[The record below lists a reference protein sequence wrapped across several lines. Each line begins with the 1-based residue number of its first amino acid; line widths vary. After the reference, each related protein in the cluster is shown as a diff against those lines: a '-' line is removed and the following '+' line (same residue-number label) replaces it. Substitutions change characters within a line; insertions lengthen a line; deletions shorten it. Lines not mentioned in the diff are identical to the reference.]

1 MKGLGVQAQNWHYE
15 DEPVNGGAG
24 GEVFKSIFNGSGV
37 DASER
42 LAREA
47 LQNSVDAARQGETPR
62 VTLQMKAYSGETLNT
77 FWQAAGLDEIALRA
91 DLLGLHSGNALE
103 ERPDKLRVLQV
114 LDSGTTGLSGDPTS
128 PSSKMRKLLMEI
140 GGSQKIA
147 EGSASGGSYGFG
159 KAVYSA
165 SSKIAVIFAY
175 SRTKD
180 AEGNQISLLMGC
192 AYHPAH
198 EFGGERTSGRGFF
211 GKPVE
216 LKHAIRFDAFTGQ
229 EADELAAA
237 LDMTRA
243 EDDLGTTIAIVDCPL
258 SMEDIKRG
266 VERSWWPKI
275 RRDNFRVN
283 LIDETGQRLHPRP
296 LQDPE
301 LRPFID
307 ALDVA
312 LGRSPEQKG
321 KSRRKTNS
329 IRELSH
335 SIGQLGLFVIND
347 PQEIDE
353 EEERADLRDTIALV
367 RSPGMVVQYYGKR
380 QISHPPVVGVFLAG
394 EGIDDILRR
403 SEPPEH
409 DRWDSHADRLEPT
422 KNEDVIVQKV
432 HNTIWRELRGFQ
444 KSARPPEQASGNRFL
459 QLERELAKLFGPTGK
474 REPIGPGPSET
485 PISLRP
491 QVHVE
496 DSENGLKIKGKV
508 SVQLKEDHDGDLPV
522 IVSLQLSAIDEGHRH
537 LDPIDLRATFEH
549 AEAKPVGDT
558 EWHLTLSPGE
568 KVNLIVESAT
578 YEPDWTVD
586 FVPRVRPLSSE
597 AAL

>member
-1 MKGLGVQAQNWHYE
+1 MQAKNWYYE

-37 DASER
+37 DAAER

-47 LQNSVDAARQGETPR
+47 LQNSVDAARPGETPR
-62 VTLQMKAYSGETLNT
+62 VTLQMKAYSGADLDR
-77 FWQAAGLDEIALRA
+77 FWHAAGLHEMASRVGN
-91 DLLGLHSGNALE
+91 LGLHHGNALE
-103 ERPDKLRVLQV
+103 AQPDPLRVLQV
-114 LDSGTTGLSGDPTS
+114 IDSDTTGLAGDPTS
-128 PSSKMRKLLMEI
+128 PSSKLRKLLMEI

-147 EGSASGGSYGFG
+147 EGGASGGSYGFG

-165 SSKIAVIFAY
+165 SSRIAVIFAY
-175 SRTKD
+175 SRTQD
-180 AEGNQISLLMGC
+180 AQGQPLSLLMGC
-192 AYHPAH
+192 AYHQAH
-198 EFGGERTSGRGFF
+198 EFDGTRTSGRGFF

-216 LKHAIRFDAFTGQ
+216 LKHAIRFDAFTGK
-229 EADELAAA
+229 EADELAVE
-237 LDMTRA
+237 LDLARE

-258 SMEDIKRG
+258 KMDDIKRG

-283 LIDETGQRLHPRP
+283 LIDEDGQRLHPRP

-312 LGRSPEQKG
+312 LGRSPEQSG
-321 KSRRKTNS
+321 KSRRRTNS

-335 SIGQLGLFVIND
+335 NIGQLGLFVMND
-347 PQEIDE
+347 PEEIDE
-353 EEERADLRDTIALV
+353 QTEKMDLRDTIALV

-380 QISHPPVVGVFLAG
+380 QISHPPVVGVFLAD

-409 DRWDSHADRLEPT
+409 DRWDPHADRLEPASD
-422 KNEDVIVQKV
+422 EREIVQKV
-432 HNTIWRELRGFQ
+432 HSTIWRELRAFQ
-444 KSARPPEQASGNRFL
+444 KTARRPEQSTGNRFR

-474 REPIGPGPSET
+474 REPIGGGKGET
-485 PISLRP
+485 PVLLRP
-491 QVHVE
+491 DVRIEQAA
-496 DSENGLKIKGKV
+496 DGLKVKGHV
-508 SVQLKEDHDGDLPV
+508 TIQLKEDHEGDLPM
-522 IVSLQLSAIDEGHRH
+522 IVTMQLSSIDEGHRH
-537 LDPIDLRATFEH
+537 LDLISLRASFNGADVEKVD
-549 AEAKPVGDT
+549 EA

-568 KVNLIVESAT
+568 KVDVEVESAV

-586 FVPRVRPLSSE
+586 FVPRVKPLGAE
-597 AAL
+597 VKQ

>member
-1 MKGLGVQAQNWHYE
+1 MQTNWYYE

-37 DASER
+37 DAAER

-47 LQNSVDAARQGETPR
+47 LQNSVDAAREGETPR
-62 VTLQMKAYSGETLNT
+62 VTLQMRAYSGAALSR
-77 FWQAAGLDEIALRA
+77 FWTAAGLNQLASREAS
-91 DLLGLHSGNALE
+91 LGLHQGNALE
-103 ERPDKLRVLQV
+103 NQPEQLRVLQV
-114 LDSGTTGLSGDPTS
+114 IDSCTTGLEGDPTS
-128 PSSKMRKLLMEI
+128 PSSKLRKLLMEI

-165 SSKIAVIFAY
+165 SSRIAVIFAY
-175 SRTKD
+175 SRTND
-180 AEGNQISLLMGC
+180 GEGQPLSLLMGC
-192 AYHPAH
+192 AYHKAH
-198 EFGGERTSGRGFF
+198 EFDEERTSGRGFF

-216 LKHAIRFDAFTGQ
+216 LRHAIRFDAFRDS
-229 EADELAAA
+229 EADDLAAE
-237 LDMTRA
+237 LDMSRA

-283 LIDETGQRLHPRP
+283 LIDEAGQRLHPRP

-312 LGRSPEQKG
+312 LGRSPEQSG
-321 KSRRKTNS
+321 KSRRKMNS

-335 SIGQLGLFVIND
+335 NIGQLGLFVMND
-347 PQEIDE
+347 PEEVDE
-353 EEERADLRDTIALV
+353 QAEKTDLRDTIALV

-380 QISHPPVVGVFLAG
+380 QISHPPVVGVFLAD
-394 EGIDDILRR
+394 EGIDHILRR

-409 DRWDSHADRLEPT
+409 DRWDAHADRLDPAKGEC
-422 KNEDVIVQKV
+422 EIVQKV
-432 HNTIWRELRGFQ
+432 HVTIWRELRAFQ
-444 KSARPPEQASGNRFL
+444 KTARPPEQSTGNRFL

-474 REPIGPGPSET
+474 REPSGGGKGET
-485 PISLRP
+485 PVSLRP
-491 QVHVE
+491 DVRIEQAT
-496 DSENGLKIKGKV
+496 DGLKMKGQV
-508 SVQLKEDHDGDLPV
+508 AIQLKEDHEGDLPV
-522 IVSLQLSAIDEGHRH
+522 SVTMQLSSIDEGHRH
-537 LDPIDLRATFEH
+537 LDPIAITVLFEDI
-549 AEAKPVGDT
+549 EVKLVGDN
-558 EWHLTLSPGE
+558 EWHLT
-568 KVNLIVESAT
+568 V
-578 YEPDWTVD
+578 
-586 FVPRVRPLSSE
+586 
-597 AAL
+597 